1 MYICRMKT
9 TLLFLLIALNCQ
21 SQFLGSYD
29 KHVWAG
35 TAISQTTA
43 VIANQVIK
51 KPILS
56 AFIGLS
62 VGCIAGVLK
71 EEWYDRKLGKGT
83 YDNIDMQC
91 TAWGSLV
98 GSINVSV
105 AFNLQKKN
113 KTNLID
119 YIE

>member
-1 MYICRMKT
+1 MKT
-9 TLLFLLIALNCQ
+9 TLLFLLIALNCKA
-21 SQFLGSYD
+21 QFLGSYD
-29 KHVWAG
+29 KHVWTG

-98 GSINVSV
+98 GSVNVSV

-119 YIE
+119 YRE